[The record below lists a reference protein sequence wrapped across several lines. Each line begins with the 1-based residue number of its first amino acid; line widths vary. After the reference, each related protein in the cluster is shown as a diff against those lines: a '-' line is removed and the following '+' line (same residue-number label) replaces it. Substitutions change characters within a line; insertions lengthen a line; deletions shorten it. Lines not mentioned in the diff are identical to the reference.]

1 MRRYYVLLVVF
12 TVTMLCL
19 PSVFSQPT
27 TPVPEIHCKHFTHGY
42 PLGTPPS
49 NDLIIR
55 DLYSLS
61 SNDSTKFADW
71 VCYRL
76 TPHEVNGSLD
86 LDREWH
92 NDPWLDPIETL
103 EGKPESVDDYEDAHS
118 THRYDRRRIEGQAFD
133 LALLSFRQSPLR
145 LLPFLISWWMPLLML

>member
-1 MRRYYVLLVVF
+1 MRRYCILVTIF
-12 TVTMLCL
+12 TVALFFL
-19 PSVFSQPT
+19 PNVFSQPA

-55 DLYSLS
+55 DLYALS
-61 SNDSTKFADW
+61 SNDATKFADW

-76 TPHEVNGSLD
+76 TFHEVDGSLD

-92 NDPWLDPIETL
+92 NDPWLDPSETL
-103 EGKPESVDDYEDAHS
+103 EGKPESVDDYKDAYS
-118 THRYDRRRIEGQAFD
+118 DAGYDRGHF
-133 LALLSFRQSPLR
+133 SPLDWIR
-145 LLPFLISWWMPLLML
+145 GQV